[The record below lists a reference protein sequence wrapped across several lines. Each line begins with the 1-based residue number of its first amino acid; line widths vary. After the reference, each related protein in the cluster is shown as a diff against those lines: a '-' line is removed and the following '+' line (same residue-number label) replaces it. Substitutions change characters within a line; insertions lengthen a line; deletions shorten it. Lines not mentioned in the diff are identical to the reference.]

1 MTEETNS
8 TSDIAAI
15 RQSIVAEVSAEIRKE
30 ATKKIAQWV
39 IVGGAG
45 LLGLAAAGWWFY
57 LKPYIVKEIG
67 GAPRGAVIALDRDDL
82 SADKC
87 PDGWEPFKRGRGRM
101 FIGAGDPAAASR
113 EFGFGSDGEKLANRD
128 LRQRGGDLPHNNMP
142 PYIAL
147 YFCNKT
153 G

>member
-1 MTEETNS
+1 MPSMILTPIQRRILDVAEAAGDGR
-8 TSDIAAI
+8 DIAF
-15 RQSIVAEVSAEIRKE
+15 
-30 ATKKIAQWV
+30 T
-39 IVGGAG
+39 
-45 LLGLAAAGWWFY
+45 FY

-147 YFCNKT
+147 YFCKKT